1 MQQEVPPN
9 NLNTSIMHS
18 QVLPLLMGFYE
29 RLRAFAFR
37 IPYAA
42 FLLWPTICFY
52 YSIYSYQPYRVFLVR
67 IIIYALINL
76 IVYGLAYLLA
86 GSRERAT
93 VGTVLFFFSPWIL
106 PERVQIFWKA
116 HPEAL
121 LIPIVIFP
129 LLRLLRIGR
138 RINRVIHLTVAMLMI
153 LLHFRLG
160 LRWVRN
166 HYYYGKPFPAECPSP
181 TIRDTS
187 YTYPDIYC
195 LVFDAF
201 GHPDTLRRYLN
212 IPLSY
217 PNKLMQE
224 GFATASIHTPSRGTL
239 YNLYHFLSP
248 NSSYWSPSAFWAHMD
263 QWGAYDIVAYTSLP
277 LTLRERGYYLTGPL
291 PAYYALQSMPCFSFH
306 SYNNIFDMAFPY
318 DTRWRLF
325 AWHYITLSQKM
336 NLPIQTNPTFYYYHL
351 LTSHYPYVF
360 DTSGHYNRS
369 LRDDMTT
376 LRASFIYTEKLLLR
390 LIDDI
395 RKSRQGNPRP
405 YAILLFSD
413 HGPHGLAKAPYD
425 LGRDTAELI
434 ALSAFAALYTS
445 WELPDSIRQAFL
457 RAANHQDL
465 GRIVLQIANPVS
477 KPVSPPSSLMEGQ

>member
-1 MQQEVPPN
+1 
-9 NLNTSIMHS
+9 
-18 QVLPLLMGFYE
+18 MGFYE

-52 YSIYSYQPYRVFLVR
+52 YSIYLYQPYSVFLVR
-67 IIIYALINL
+67 FIIYALINL

-93 VGTVLFFFSPWIL
+93 VGTVLFFVSPWIL
-106 PERVQIFWKA
+106 PERVQVFWKV

-129 LLRLLRIGR
+129 LLRLLRIGQ

-224 GFATASIHTPSRGTL
+224 GFATASIHTPSSSTL
-239 YNLYHFLSP
+239 YTLYHFLSP
-248 NSSYWSPSAFWAHMD
+248 NSSYWSPSTFFAYMD
-263 QWGAYDIVAYTSLP
+263 QWRAYDIAAYTSLP

-306 SYNNIFDMAFPY
+306 SYNNIFDLAFPY
-318 DTRWRLF
+318 ANDDNTRWGVF
-325 AWHYITLSQKM
+325 AWHYITLSQKID
-336 NLPIQTNPTFYYYHL
+336 LPIQTNPTFYYYHL

-360 DTSGHYNRS
+360 DTNGHYYRS

-376 LRASFIYTEKLLLR
+376 LRASFIYTEKVLLR

-413 HGPHGLAKAPYD
+413 HGPPWLAGAPYYD
-425 LGRDTAELI
+425 LGRDTA
-434 ALSAFAALYTS
+434 AAY
-445 WELPDSIRQAFL
+445 
-457 RAANHQDL
+457 RA
-465 GRIVLQIANPVS
+465 
-477 KPVSPPSSLMEGQ
+477 

>member
-1 MQQEVPPN
+1 
-9 NLNTSIMHS
+9 
-18 QVLPLLMGFYE
+18 MGFYE

-52 YSIYSYQPYRVFLVR
+52 YSIYLYQPYRVFLVR

-93 VGTVLFFFSPWIL
+93 VGTVLFFVSPWIL
-106 PERVQIFWKA
+106 PERVQVFWKV

-129 LLRLLRIGR
+129 LLRLLKIGQRIDK
-138 RINRVIHLTVAMLMI
+138 VIHLAVPMLMI

-201 GHPDTLRRYLN
+201 GHPDTLRKYLN

-224 GFATASIHTPSRGTL
+224 GFAIASIRTPFSTTL
-239 YNLYHFLSP
+239 YTLYHFLSP
-248 NSSYWSPSAFWAHMD
+248 NGRFYWSPSTFYAYMD
-263 QWGAYDIVAYTSLP
+263 QWGVYDIAAYTSLP
-277 LTLRERGYYLTGPL
+277 LTLRERGYNLTGPL

-306 SYNNIFDMAFPY
+306 SYNNIFDQAFPY
-318 DTRWRLF
+318 DNDTRWKTF
-325 AWHYITLSQKM
+325 AWHYITLSQKI
-336 NLPIQTNPTFYYYHL
+336 NLPIQENPTFYYYHL

-360 DTSGHYNRS
+360 DTNGHYYRS

-376 LRASFIYTEKLLLR
+376 LRASFIYTEKVLLR

-413 HGPHGLAKAPYD
+413 HGPSDHAPIKLTMAPYN

-434 ALSAFAALYTS
+434 ARSAFAALYTS
-445 WELPDSIRQAFL
+445 WELPDSTRQAFL
-457 RAANHQDL
+457 QATNHQDL
-465 GRIVLQIANPVS
+465 GRIVLQIANPVFRQVFV
-477 KPVSPPSSLMEGQ
+477 PRSPMEAP

>member
-1 MQQEVPPN
+1 MQKEVPLN
-9 NLNTSIMHS
+9 NPDTSITPS
-18 QVLPLLMGFYE
+18 QTSPLLMRFYE
-29 RLRAFAFR
+29 RFRAFAFR

-42 FLLWPTICFY
+42 FLFWPTICFY
-52 YSIYSYQPYRVFLVR
+52 YSIYCYQPYRVFLAR

-93 VGTVLFFFSPWIL
+93 VGTVLFFVSRWIL
-106 PERVQIFWKA
+106 PERVLVFWRV

-160 LRWVRN
+160 LRWVRD

-224 GFATASIHTPSRGTL
+224 GFATASIHTPRSGTV
-239 YNLYHFLSP
+239 YSLYHFLSP
-248 NSSYWSPSAFWAHMD
+248 NSSYWSSSAFWAHIN
-263 QWGAYDIVAYTSLP
+263 QWGVYDIVAYTSLP

-306 SYNNIFDMAFPY
+306 SYNIFDMTFPY
-318 DTRWRLF
+318 ATRWGVF
-325 AWHYITLSQKM
+325 AWHYITLSQKT

-360 DTSGHYNRS
+360 DTSGHYHRS

-413 HGPHGLAKAPYD
+413 HGPRGLAGAPYD
-425 LGRDTAELI
+425 LGRDTAQLI
-434 ALSAFAALYTS
+434 ARSAFAALYTS

-457 RAANHQDL
+457 QAANHQDL

-477 KPVSPPSSLMEGQ
+477 KQVSVPSSPMEGQ